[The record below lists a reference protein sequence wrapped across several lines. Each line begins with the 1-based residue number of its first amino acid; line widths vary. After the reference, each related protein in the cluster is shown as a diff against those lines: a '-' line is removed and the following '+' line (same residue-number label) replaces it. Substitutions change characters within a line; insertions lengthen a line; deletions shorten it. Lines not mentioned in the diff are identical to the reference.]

1 MNQFRFRSLDGSDIA
16 PQEWLRVWSGRYP
29 SNDYA
34 GYSELIAKHKSL
46 SGSDFALIGRWKDA
60 AKTEARWKPNVA
72 SVAYLIW
79 IQAAAELPRCPE
91 DDDVAE
97 FLDDWS
103 GRRYTDEYV
112 SLRRGKHFG
121 LSRATTLLH
130 FISGGHFPI
139 FDSRVRRAMARL
151 LPFGIPNTVRAYLDS
166 YRPLF
171 SEIADACGAEDVR
184 MVDMA
189 LFSYGDRIL
198 PFSSRPAPHSFL
210 GILST

>member
-1 MNQFRFRSLDGSDIA
+1 MNQFRFRSVDGSDIS
-16 PQEWLRVWSGRYP
+16 PQDWLNIWSDRYP
-29 SNDYA
+29 SKDYA

-46 SGSDFALIGRWKDA
+46 SAADFALIGKWKDA
-60 AKTEARWKPNVA
+60 AKTDGKWKPNVA

-79 IQAAAELPRCPE
+79 MQAASEAPKCPE
-91 DDDVAE
+91 ETDVAI

-103 GRRYTDEYV
+103 GRSYADEYAN
-112 SLRRGKHFG
+112 LTREKHFG

-151 LPFGIPNTVRAYLDS
+151 LAFRIPNTVRGYLDS

-171 SEIADACGAEDVR
+171 SEIADVCGTEDVR

-198 PFSSRPAPHSFL
+198 PFSS
-210 GILST
+210 